1 MRKFAKLFCVLCLLT
16 LCGAAC
22 AAEEGKAL
30 VYSWNGNAGGDL
42 NPHLYSP
49 NQMYAQDMIY
59 EPLVRYTRSGE
70 IEPCLAESWEIS
82 PDGKAYT
89 FHLRKG
95 VTFSD
100 GAPWNAQAA
109 KANIDAV
116 MANAGRHAWLGLTGE
131 IEGAEAVDEH
141 TLRLNLKNAYG
152 PTLMDLSLIRPFR
165 FLSPTQFGSDGG
177 TAKGIKSPS
186 GTGPWVHV
194 EARKGEYDLFKRN
207 EAYWGKKPE
216 IAEVRVKVVPEGE
229 SRVVALETGE
239 IDLICGASGQGAAQI
254 SLEAFK
260 RLEAMGRFETGV
272 SSPRATRALAINSA
286 RGAGR
291 DLAVRRAI
299 QHAIDR
305 DAIIRGV
312 FLEVEKPATFFFST
326 TVPYCDVGL
335 VPYAYDPERARALLD
350 EAGWKQDGD
359 YRSKD
364 GQELAFDIC
373 FVGNDAVQKTIA
385 EVVQSDLRKVGIR
398 VELIGEE
405 NDSYYKRQKDGEF
418 GMIFNDTWGA
428 PYEPHAMCASM
439 RVPSHADYRAQ
450 SGLPMKKELDE
461 KIGQALRAT
470 TDAERSVLYKD
481 ILTTLH
487 DQAVYFPISY
497 KTLVKVH
504 RKELTGVD
512 FPAFVN
518 SVPFDTMFWK

>member
-1 MRKFAKLFCVLCLLT
+1 MRKIAKWLFVLCLLP
-16 LCGAAC
+16 LWGAVGAA
-22 AAEEGKAL
+22 GRDVL
-30 VYSWNGNAGGDL
+30 VYSWSGNAGGDL

-49 NQMYAQDMIY
+49 NQMYAQDMLY
-59 EPLVRYTRSGE
+59 EPLVRYTQSGE
-70 IEPCLAESWEIS
+70 LEPCLAESWEVS
-82 PDGKAYT
+82 SDGKSYT
-89 FHLRKG
+89 FRLRKG

-100 GAPWNAQAA
+100 GTPWNAAAA
-109 KANIDAV
+109 KANFDAIL
-116 MANAGRHAWLGLTGE
+116 ANASRHAWLGLTGE
-131 IEGAEAVDEH
+131 IDGTEAVDEH
-141 TLRLNLKNAYG
+141 TLRLELKNAYG

-165 FLSPTQFGSDGG
+165 FLSPAQFGEDGG
-177 TAKGIKSPS
+177 TAKGIKAPA
-186 GTGPWVHV
+186 GTGPWIHA

-207 EAYWGKKPE
+207 ESYWGKKPGL
-216 IAEVRVKVVPEGE
+216 AEVRVKVVPEGE
-229 SRVVALETGE
+229 SRVVALETGD

-254 SLEAFK
+254 GIEAFK
-260 RLEAMGRFETGV
+260 RLEATGRFETGV
-272 SSPRATRALAINSA
+272 SSPRATRTLAINSA

-291 DLAVRRAI
+291 ELAVRRAI

-312 FLEVEKPATFFFST
+312 FLEVEKPAPFLFGTA
-326 TVPYCDVGL
+326 VPYCDVGL
-335 VPYAYDPERARALLD
+335 VPYAYDPERARGLLD

-364 GQELAFDIC
+364 GSELAFDIC

-385 EVVQSDLRKVGIR
+385 EVVQSDLKKVGIR

-405 NDSYYKRQKDGEF
+405 SDSYYKRQQDGEF

-439 RVPSHADYRAQ
+439 RVPSHADYQAQ
-450 SGLPMKKELDE
+450 SGLPMKAALDG

-470 TDAERSVLYKD
+470 TDAERSGLYRE
-481 ILTTLH
+481 ILTILH

-504 RKELTGVD
+504 RKELTGVG
-512 FPAFVN
+512 FPAFMN
-518 SVPFDTMFWK
+518 SVPFETMLWR